1 MGALLSTFL
10 PGWRLWGA
18 LALLG
23 ALAGGLAWWRHD
35 IAARATTELRADI
48 ATAQAQRRAEVA
60 EYVLDMSARNAALVS
75 ELLLERGRV
84 KTETRY
90 LKQKVTDY
98 VTPLADSRC
107 IVPRGFVLHFDAA
120 WSGRGAALPGSAG
133 GLVDEPSGIPL
144 SRVEDV
150 VTDNA
155 GACHELLVEVRSW
168 RRWYPE
174 HKTHYDVRAARWNAQ
189 SRGAAGEPEA
199 LPATKGR

>member
-1 MGALLSTFL
+1 MGALLEAFL
-10 PGWRLWGA
+10 PGWKLWA
-18 LALLG
+18 AAAVLALV
-23 ALAGGLAWWRHD
+23 AGGLAWWRHD
-35 IAARATTELRADI
+35 IAARATAELRAEI
-48 ATAQAQRRAEVA
+48 ATSQARRREEVA
-60 EYVLDMSARNAALVS
+60 EYVLDMSARNTALVG

-133 GLVDEPSGIPL
+133 RLVDEPSGVPL

-155 GACHELLVEVRSW
+155 GACHELLAEVRAW

-174 HKTHYDVRAARWNAQ
+174 HKSNHDARAARWNAQ